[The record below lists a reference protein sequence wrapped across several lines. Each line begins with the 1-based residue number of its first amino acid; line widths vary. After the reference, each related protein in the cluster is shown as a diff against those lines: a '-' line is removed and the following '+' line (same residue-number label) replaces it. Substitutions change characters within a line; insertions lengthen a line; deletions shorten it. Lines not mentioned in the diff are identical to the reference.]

1 MQLAPYRSVLRIPG
15 MRLFM
20 LVALVA
26 RIPTTATST
35 ALTLSIVLDRHLGYG
50 AAGGV
55 SAAFTVGLA
64 VGSPLLGRA
73 VDRRGPRPVLCLTGL
88 AALAFW
94 STASL
99 LPFDALIPA
108 AVIGG
113 VLQVPTF
120 GLVRQSLAARVP
132 EEQRRQAFSLDSMA
146 VEVSFMVGPALA
158 VLMITQLGDAVST
171 MRAVGVTTALAAAV
185 MWVYNPRVTAEG
197 QTAAGAGAAGAAL
210 AHPARRGW
218 LRSHFLLVL
227 GVATAATTVL
237 AGTEVSIVATLREH
251 NQVSWAGVTII
262 VWCAA
267 SLVGGF
273 VHGAMPRPL
282 GMLTLMA
289 LLGALTIPVG
299 LAHDWPLLALALVPA
314 GLLCA
319 PTIAQTIV
327 AVSRAVP
334 ESARGEAIGLHSA
347 ALTLGNALGAPL
359 AGAAIDHSSP
369 AFGFASVGL
378 VGTVG
383 MLAAMAAITLR
394 HVRRPS
400 PATPPPSPP
409 LPTPLTRTASR
420 SPSIPAARSA
430 PDSAPL
436 ETPAAAVPAPLRS
449 TEPTANGASGE

>member
-1 MQLAPYRSVLRIPG
+1 MHLTPYRTVLRIPG

-20 LVALVA
+20 LVALIA
-26 RIPTTATST
+26 RIPATATST
-35 ALTLSIVLDRHLGYG
+35 ALTLSVVLDRHLGYG
-50 AAGGV
+50 AAGGI

-73 VDRRGPRPVLCLTGL
+73 VDRRGPRPVLCVTGI

-108 AVIGG
+108 AVLGG
-113 VLQVPTF
+113 FLQVPIF

-132 EEQRRQAFSLDSMA
+132 EEHRRQAFSLDSMA
-146 VEVSFMVGPALA
+146 VELSFMVGPALA

-171 MRAVGVTTALAAAV
+171 MRVVGVATAISAAV
-185 MWVYNPRVTAEG
+185 MWAYNPRVTAEG
-197 QTAAGAGAAGAAL
+197 QAGAGAAH
-210 AHPARRGW
+210 AHPARRSW
-218 LRSHFLLVL
+218 LRSNFLLVL
-227 GVATAATTVL
+227 GVTAAATTVL
-237 AGTEVSIVATLREH
+237 AGTEVSIVATLRAQNE
-251 NQVSWAGVTII
+251 VAWAGVTII
-262 VWCAA
+262 IWCAA
-267 SLVGGF
+267 SLIGGF

-299 LAHDWPLLALALVPA
+299 LAHDWPLLALALIPS

-319 PTIAQTIV
+319 PTISQTIV

-383 MLAAMAAITLR
+383 VLATMAAITLR
-394 HVRRPS
+394 RVRRPS
-400 PATPPPSPP
+400 FAMPPP
-409 LPTPLTRTASR
+409 LAPTAPSL
-420 SPSIPAARSA
+420 SPSASVSVSDSALTEVVAKLPAAELA
-430 PDSAPL
+430 
-436 ETPAAAVPAPLRS
+436 T
-449 TEPTANGASGE
+449 NGASGE